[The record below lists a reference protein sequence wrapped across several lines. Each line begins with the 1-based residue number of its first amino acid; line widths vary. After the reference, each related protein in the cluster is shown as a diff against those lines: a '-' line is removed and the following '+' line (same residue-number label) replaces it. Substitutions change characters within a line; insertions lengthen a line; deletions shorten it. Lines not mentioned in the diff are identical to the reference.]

1 MCSKHMSGFVC
12 QQLDELE
19 ALFKKK
25 HEQYSAGADELAN
38 FRRGA
43 LLNGRTDDAEGMFEE
58 LKAYAA
64 KHIAF
69 VYTHDIHGDKIT
81 ESLKDIAVYSL
92 IGLYMAELA
101 KQEDEETYSLGSR
114 CLDDVLIASANNSI
128 KAFRELQNELDSG
141 NAAQKSNEDAVK

>member
-1 MCSKHMSGFVC
+1 MCSKHMSEFVC

-25 HEQYSAGADELAN
+25 YEQYSSGADELAN

-101 KQEDEETYSLGSR
+101 KEESEMLQAHRDCINLLCR
-114 CLDDVLIASANNSI
+114 CHADKEEA
-128 KAFRELQNELDSG
+128 K
-141 NAAQKSNEDAVK
+141 

>member
-1 MCSKHMSGFVC
+1 MNKSLSEFMYS
-12 QQLDELE
+12 QLDELE

-25 HEQYSAGADELAN
+25 HEQYSSGADELAN
-38 FRRGA
+38 FRCGA
-43 LLNGRTDDAEGMFEE
+43 LLNGRGDDAEGMFEE

-101 KQEDEETYSLGSR
+101 KQEDEETYSLGPC
-114 CLDDVLIASANNSI
+114 CLNDALIAAANRSI
-128 KAFRELQNELDSG
+128 KVLDGLQREIDSVIT
-141 NAAQKSNEDAVK
+141 AQKNREDAEE

>member
-1 MCSKHMSGFVC
+1 MCSKHMSEFVC

-25 HEQYSAGADELAN
+25 HEQYSSGADELAN

-43 LLNGRTDDAEGMFEE
+43 LLNGRADDAEGMFEE

-69 VYTHDIHGDKIT
+69 VYTHDIHGDKIA

-101 KQEDEETYSLGSR
+101 KAEDEETYSLGP
-114 CLDDVLIASANNSI
+114 CLDSALIAAANESI
-128 KAFRELQNELDSG
+128 KAFRDLQNELNSG
-141 NAAQKSNEDAVK
+141 NSVQKSNKEEAK

>member
-1 MCSKHMSGFVC
+1 MNKSLNEFVYEK
-12 QQLDELE
+12 LGELE
-19 ALFKKK
+19 KLFQKK
-25 HEQYSAGADELAN
+25 HEQYSSCSDELAN

-43 LLNGRTDDAEGMFEE
+43 LLNGRGDDAEGMFEE

-92 IGLYMAELA
+92 IGLYMVEISRTKEEMMQAHRDSVAALCRYQRDSMEEQLLKA
-101 KQEDEETYSLGSR
+101 TATSEPGGINMED
-114 CLDDVLIASANNSI
+114 
-128 KAFRELQNELDSG
+128 
-141 NAAQKSNEDAVK
+141 

>member
-1 MCSKHMSGFVC
+1 MCSKHMSEFVC

-25 HEQYSAGADELAN
+25 HEQYSSGADELAN

-43 LLNGRTDDAEGMFEE
+43 LLNGRGDDAEGMFEE

-69 VYTHDIHGDKIT
+69 VYTHDIHGDKIA

-101 KQEDEETYSLGSR
+101 KEEDEEVYSIGSR
-114 CLDDVLIASANNSI
+114 CLDDVLITATAENYHRGHELGNVI
-128 KAFRELQNELDSG
+128 KPVFAAREN
-141 NAAQKSNEDAVK
+141 KEDTEE

>member
-1 MCSKHMSGFVC
+1 MCSKHMSEFVC

-25 HEQYSAGADELAN
+25 HEQYSSGADELAN
-38 FRRGA
+38 FRCGA
-43 LLNGRTDDAEGMFEE
+43 LLNGRSDDAEGMFEE
-58 LKAYAA
+58 LKAYMA

-69 VYTHDIHGDKIT
+69 VYTHDIHGDKIA

-101 KQEDEETYSLGSR
+101 KEEDEETYSLGP
-114 CLDDVLIASANNSI
+114 CY
-128 KAFRELQNELDSG
+128 
-141 NAAQKSNEDAVK
+141 NEDTEK